1 MIRCILILNDHGKAR
16 LVRFYDST
24 VWSHILSLLTSQCF
38 QKQQLILQTVHQL
51 VSNRD
56 DSAHCCF
63 IDNLPPE
70 IVESPEERLIYR
82 HFASL
87 FFIVIADSCES
98 ELGVLDLLQVFVH
111 VLDSC
116 FENICEL
123 DIVYHYDR
131 VNYVLDEIIMG
142 GMVLETNSEVILQ
155 TIQEVNRFSK
165 SLTRV

>member
-1 MIRCILILNDHGKAR
+1 M
-16 LVRFYDST
+16 
-24 VWSHILSLLTSQCF
+24 
-38 QKQQLILQTVHQL
+38 HQL
-51 VSNRD
+51 VSGRE
-56 DSAHCCF
+56 DSSSCCF
-63 IDNLPPE
+63 IEDLPAE
-70 IVESPEERLIYR
+70 IIESPDEKIIYR

-87 FFIVIADSCES
+87 YFVVIADSCES

-131 VNYVLDEIIMG
+131 VNYVLDEIVMG

-155 TIQEVNRFSK
+155 TIQEVNKFSK
-165 SLTRV
+165 SLARA

>member
-1 MIRCILILNDHGKAR
+1 MSSYLIFLDPQELMIRCVLIINDHGKAR

-24 VWSHILSLLTSQCF
+24 NF
-38 QKQQLILQTVHQL
+38 QKQQMILQTVHRL
-51 VSNRD
+51 VSSRTD
-56 DSAHCCF
+56 PTSCCF
-63 IDNLPPE
+63 IDNVPSE
-70 IVESPEERLIYR
+70 IRESDDEKIIYR

-87 FFIVIADSCES
+87 YFVVIADSCES
-98 ELGVLDLLQVFVH
+98 ELGILDLLQVFVH

-142 GMVLETNSEVILQ
+142 GMVLETSSEIILNSITEI
-155 TIQEVNRFSK
+155 NKYSK
-165 SLTRV
+165 TLA